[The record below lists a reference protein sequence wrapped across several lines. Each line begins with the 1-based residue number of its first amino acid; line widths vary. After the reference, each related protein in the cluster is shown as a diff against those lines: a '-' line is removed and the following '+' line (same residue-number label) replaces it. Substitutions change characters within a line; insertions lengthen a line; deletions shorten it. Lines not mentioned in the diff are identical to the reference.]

1 MGLFDWLPWRRKS
14 NRGQGQNHSS
24 VQTRSGGAHP
34 FNALRSYVPNQV
46 EVKLY
51 RQMRDGIP
59 IIGVGIQN
67 LRRLIGS
74 PKIRF
79 GAPNSRRQR
88 EWDNWAKG
96 VKVGKVGKG
105 FNVFVSSYV
114 DSLLQNG
121 FSAAEIVPYRSRS
134 DIYSLLPISGE
145 VVVVK
150 STEDPTEFILAEHQ
164 PMEPEP
170 VPYPIQDWIVYSAY
184 EAEPENPYGKGLLT
198 GLPFLADI
206 LLTVF
211 YATGRNW
218 ERFGDL
224 KYSLEFNFPDGVNPK
239 DAQEFIDKTKKSWT
253 EAMSKTRAGKVQ
265 DFFGTYVK
273 VSVVGADAKQL
284 DMEIPVRN
292 ILEQIVAKTGLPP
305 FVFGFSWSSRESM
318 SKTQADILTSLIDD
332 WREMVTP
339 AITHV
344 VDWWCRFRGYPLDY
358 EIVWDEVSL
367 ADIEGMA
374 NAELTNARA
383 EGQRLQNI
391 MIARDLE
398 EQGYIEPEVVQSMIE
413 ARKKNRGGKAF
424 KRATKDSDGD
434 IDPERLPQ
442 KERDTKKIDRI
453 GRTFETA
460 AIRKLRAIREHLFT
474 FMEERVS
481 PSKATKS
488 IDLSELRSVVEEEIN
503 DFLAEMI
510 ASSGGQLSIY
520 DVLLQQ
526 AAMAGFQSA
535 VEDIRREINPDASV
549 TSRYDPG
556 ATYARTLRSEGMARV
571 VTHAGEIRDAC
582 IDIME
587 RHAAVGDNPEQ
598 WATSLQRELGEQLDA
613 PRWYW
618 RRLGRSEAA
627 MMFDR
632 AAEEEYAAQDIEYVK
647 WIVSP
652 DACDKCRAYANM
664 VFPLR
669 NSPRTVADTH
679 PHCRCRKMAV
689 SISTAEEA
697 RDTGKLDY
705 FDRAAADKKGKGR
718 EVNRG
723 ESKSF
728 EKEHCCTSCSGDKK
742 RNHRGLSYYQQ
753 HDTA

>member
-134 DIYSLLPISGE
+134 DIYALLPISGE
-145 VVVVK
+145 IVVVK
-150 STEDPTEFILAEHQ
+150 NTDDPTEFILAEHQ

-224 KYSLEFNFPDGVNPK
+224 KYSLEFNFPDGVAPK
-239 DAQEFIDKTKKSWT
+239 DAQEFIEKTKKSWT

-332 WREMVTP
+332 WREMITP
-339 AITHV
+339 AIVHII
-344 VDWWCRFRGYPLDY
+344 DWWCRFRGYPLDY

-367 ADIEGMA
+367 ADIEGIA

-413 ARKKNRGGKAF
+413 ARKKKRGGKTF

-453 GRTFETA
+453 ARTFENA
-460 AIRKLRAIREHLFT
+460 AIRKLKSIRERLFS
-474 FMEERVS
+474 FMEERLAPNKS
-481 PSKATKS
+481 AKS

-503 DFLAEMI
+503 EFLAEMI
-510 ASSGGQLSIY
+510 AGNGGQLSIY
-520 DVLLQQ
+520 DALLQQ
-526 AAMAGFQSA
+526 AAIAGFESA
-535 VEDIRREINPDASV
+535 IEDIRREINPDASV

-632 AAEEEYAAQDIEYVK
+632 AAEEEYALQGIEFVK
-647 WIVSP
+647 WIIAP
-652 DACDKCRAYANM
+652 DACDVCRVHANKI
-664 VFPLR
+664 FPLR
-669 NSPRTVADTH
+669 GSPRTVFDTH

-689 SISTAEEA
+689 TIDTAEEA
-697 RDTGKLDY
+697 RQAGVLEY
-705 FDRAAADKKGKGR
+705 FDRTNTPRKGVKNHGEDTHPQKHGSEGDCGR
-718 EVNRG
+718 R
-723 ESKSF
+723 
-728 EKEHCCTSCSGDKK
+728 H
-742 RNHRGLSYYQQ
+742 
-753 HDTA
+753 

>member
-34 FNALRSYVPNQV
+34 FDALRSYVPNQV

-79 GAPNSRRQR
+79 GAPNSRRQK

-105 FNVFVSSYV
+105 FNVFVSSFV

-134 DIYSLLPISGE
+134 DIYALLPISGE

-164 PMEPEP
+164 QMEPEP

-224 KYSLEFNFPDGVNPK
+224 KYSLEFNFPDGVAPK

-332 WREMVTP
+332 WREMITP
-339 AITHV
+339 AIVHII
-344 VDWWCRFRGYPLDY
+344 DWWCRFRGYPLDY

-413 ARKKNRGGKAF
+413 ARKKKRGGKTF

-442 KERDTKKIDRI
+442 KDRDTRKIDRI
-453 GRTFETA
+453 GGTFERQTTGELKKV
-460 AIRKLRAIREHLFT
+460 RQRLFQ
-474 FMEERVS
+474 FMDSRVEKS
-481 PSKATKS
+481 AVQKS
-488 IDLSELRSVVEEEIN
+488 IDIEDIRQVVEEEIN
-503 DFLAEMI
+503 AFVAATIGET
-510 ASSGGQLSIY
+510 AAYSSFY
-520 DVLLQQ
+520 DVLIR
-526 AAMAGFQSA
+526 AAALAGFESA
-535 VEDIRREINPDASV
+535 VEDIRRDLNEDATVRSQFDFSTEYVRQLRTQGMDIV
-549 TSRYDPG
+549 TTEAKNLKDVCR
-556 ATYARTLRSEGMARV
+556 
-571 VTHAGEIRDAC
+571 
-582 IDIME
+582 DIME
-587 RHAAVGDNPEQ
+587 RHATVGDNPER
-598 WATSLQRELGEQLDA
+598 WATSLQNELAGQLDEK
-613 PRWYW
+613 RWYW

-632 AAEEEYAAQDIEYVK
+632 AAEEEYALQGIEFVK
-647 WIVSP
+647 WIIAP
-652 DACDKCRAYANM
+652 DACDVCRVHANKI
-664 VFPLR
+664 FPLR
-669 NSPRTVADTH
+669 GSPRTVFDTH

-689 SISTAEEA
+689 TIDTAEEA
-697 RDTGKLDY
+697 RQAGVLEY
-705 FDRAAADKKGKGR
+705 FDRTNTPRKGVKNHGEDTHPQKHGSEGDCGR
-718 EVNRG
+718 R
-723 ESKSF
+723 
-728 EKEHCCTSCSGDKK
+728 H
-742 RNHRGLSYYQQ
+742 
-753 HDTA
+753 

>member
-1 MGLFDWLPWRRKS
+1 VGLFDWLPWRRKS

-34 FNALRSYVPNQV
+34 FDALRSYVPNQV

-79 GAPNSRRQR
+79 GAPNSRRQK

-105 FNVFVSSYV
+105 FNVFVSSFV

-134 DIYSLLPISGE
+134 DIYALLPISGE

-164 PMEPEP
+164 QMEPEP

-224 KYSLEFNFPDGVNPK
+224 KYSLEFNFPDGVAPK

-332 WREMVTP
+332 WREMITP
-339 AITHV
+339 AIVHII
-344 VDWWCRFRGYPLDY
+344 DWWCRFRGYPLDY

-413 ARKKNRGGKAF
+413 ARKKKRGGKTF

-442 KERDTKKIDRI
+442 KDRDTRKIDRI
-453 GRTFETA
+453 GGTFERQTTGELKKV
-460 AIRKLRAIREHLFT
+460 RQRLFQ
-474 FMEERVS
+474 FMDSRVEKS
-481 PSKATKS
+481 AVQKS
-488 IDLSELRSVVEEEIN
+488 IDIEDIRQVVEEEIN
-503 DFLAEMI
+503 AFVAATIGET
-510 ASSGGQLSIY
+510 AAYSSFY
-520 DVLLQQ
+520 DVLIR
-526 AAMAGFQSA
+526 AAALAGFESA
-535 VEDIRREINPDASV
+535 VEDIRRDLNEDATVRSQFDFSTEYVRQLRTQGMDIV
-549 TSRYDPG
+549 TTEAKNLKDVCR
-556 ATYARTLRSEGMARV
+556 
-571 VTHAGEIRDAC
+571 
-582 IDIME
+582 DIME
-587 RHAAVGDNPEQ
+587 RHATVGDNPER
-598 WATSLQRELGEQLDA
+598 WATSLQNELAGQLDEK
-613 PRWYW
+613 RWYW

-632 AAEEEYAAQDIEYVK
+632 AAEEEYALQGIEFVK
-647 WIVSP
+647 WIIAP
-652 DACDKCRAYANM
+652 DACDVCRVHANKI
-664 VFPLR
+664 FPLR
-669 NSPRTVADTH
+669 GSPRTVFDTH

-689 SISTAEEA
+689 TIDTAEEA
-697 RDTGKLDY
+697 RQAGVLEY
-705 FDRAAADKKGKGR
+705 FDRTNTPRKGVKNHGEDTHPQKHGSEGDCGR
-718 EVNRG
+718 R
-723 ESKSF
+723 
-728 EKEHCCTSCSGDKK
+728 H
-742 RNHRGLSYYQQ
+742 
-753 HDTA
+753 

>member
-1 MGLFDWLPWRRKS
+1 
-14 NRGQGQNHSS
+14 
-24 VQTRSGGAHP
+24 
-34 FNALRSYVPNQV
+34 
-46 EVKLY
+46 
-51 RQMRDGIP
+51 MRDGIP

-79 GAPNSRRQR
+79 GAPNSRRQK

-105 FNVFVSSYV
+105 FNVFVSSFV

-134 DIYSLLPISGE
+134 DIYALLPISGE

-164 PMEPEP
+164 QMEPEP

-224 KYSLEFNFPDGVNPK
+224 KYSLEFNFPDGVAPK

-332 WREMVTP
+332 WREMITP
-339 AITHV
+339 AIVHII
-344 VDWWCRFRGYPLDY
+344 DWWCRFRGYPLDY

-413 ARKKNRGGKAF
+413 ARKKKRGGKTF

-442 KERDTKKIDRI
+442 KDRDTRKIDRI
-453 GRTFETA
+453 GGTFERQTTGELKKV
-460 AIRKLRAIREHLFT
+460 RQRLFQ
-474 FMEERVS
+474 FMDSRVEKS
-481 PSKATKS
+481 AVQKS
-488 IDLSELRSVVEEEIN
+488 IDIEDIRQVVEEEIN
-503 DFLAEMI
+503 AFVAATIGET
-510 ASSGGQLSIY
+510 AAYSSFY
-520 DVLLQQ
+520 DVLIR
-526 AAMAGFQSA
+526 AAALAGFESA
-535 VEDIRREINPDASV
+535 VEDIRRDLNEDATVRSQFDFSTEYVRQLRTQGMDIV
-549 TSRYDPG
+549 TTEAKNLKDVCR
-556 ATYARTLRSEGMARV
+556 
-571 VTHAGEIRDAC
+571 
-582 IDIME
+582 DIME
-587 RHAAVGDNPEQ
+587 RHATVGDNPER
-598 WATSLQRELGEQLDA
+598 WATSLQNELAGQLDEK
-613 PRWYW
+613 RWYW

-632 AAEEEYAAQDIEYVK
+632 AAEEEYALQGIEFVK
-647 WIVSP
+647 WIIAP
-652 DACDKCRAYANM
+652 DACDVCRVHANKI
-664 VFPLR
+664 FPLR
-669 NSPRTVADTH
+669 GSPRTVFDTH

-689 SISTAEEA
+689 TIDTAEEA
-697 RDTGKLDY
+697 RQAGVLEY
-705 FDRAAADKKGKGR
+705 FDRTNTPRKGVKNHGEDTHPQKHGSEGDCGR
-718 EVNRG
+718 R
-723 ESKSF
+723 
-728 EKEHCCTSCSGDKK
+728 H
-742 RNHRGLSYYQQ
+742 
-753 HDTA
+753 